1 MQTRPLG
8 PSGIDAS
15 VVALGTW
22 QFGGW
27 MWGGGDEDECT
38 RAVDAALDA
47 GVNFIDTAPIYSLG
61 HSEQLVGRA
70 LKGKRDRAVISTKC
84 GMVANPEKGEPK
96 FSVSSLTAD
105 PLGLVDIHIY
115 LGPESIRKELEMS
128 LKRLGTDYI
137 DLYFTHWQESTT
149 AIADTMA
156 ELEKQRDAGKI
167 RAIGA
172 SNATASQLAE
182 YDAAGTL
189 DADQEPFS
197 MVQRDIEG
205 DNLPYVREHGKALL
219 AYSPMQRGLLTGKLT
234 PDREL
239 PEGDHR
245 RGDPL
250 YGKESRQRVQSM
262 LKTFEPIAEAH
273 GVSIPALVIAWTV
286 AQPGVTHALCGSR
299 RPEHILDTAKAGEIT
314 LSDDDLS
321 TMNEAIDQHTAEM
334 A

>member
-8 PSGIDAS
+8 PSGIEAS

-27 MWGGGDEDECT
+27 MWGGGDEDAAE
-38 RAVDAALDA
+38 RAVEAALDH

-61 HSEQLVGRA
+61 HCEQVVGRA
-70 LKGKRDRAVISTKC
+70 LKGQREKAVICTKC
-84 GMVANPEKGEPK
+84 GMVANPEKGEEK
-96 FSVSSLTAD
+96 FRVTALNAD

-115 LGPESIRKELEMS
+115 LGPESIREELEMS

-137 DLYFTHWQESTT
+137 DLYITHWQESTT

-156 ELEKQRDAGKI
+156 ELEKARDAGKI

-172 SNATASQLAE
+172 SNATAEQLAE

-189 DADQEPFS
+189 DADQEAFS
-197 MVQRDIEG
+197 MLKREKQAS
-205 DNLPYVREHGKALL
+205 NLPYVREHGKAFL

-239 PEGDHR
+239 AEGDHR
-245 RGDPL
+245 KSDPL
-250 YGKESRQRVQSM
+250 YGRASREQVQQM
-262 LKTFEPIAEAH
+262 LERFQPVAEKH
-273 GVSIPALVIAWTV
+273 GVSIPALVIAWTL
-286 AQPGVTHALCGSR
+286 AQPGVSHALCGAR
-299 RPEHILDTAKAGEIT
+299 QPEHIIDTARAGEIELGDEDLAT
-314 LSDDDLS
+314 L
-321 TMNEAIDQHTAEM
+321 NEAIDQYAGQQV
-334 A
+334 

>member
-1 MQTRPLG
+1 MKTRPLG
-8 PSGIDAS
+8 PSGIEAS

-27 MWGGGDEDECT
+27 MWGGGDEDAAQ
-38 RAVDAALDA
+38 RAVDAALDH

-84 GMVANPEKGEPK
+84 GMVANPEKGEEK
-96 FSVSSLTAD
+96 FRVSALNAD

-115 LGPESIRKELEMS
+115 LGPESIREELELS

-156 ELEKQRDAGKI
+156 ELEKARDAGKI

-172 SNATASQLAE
+172 SNATPAHLAE

-197 MVQRDIEG
+197 MVKREKEA
-205 DNLPYVREHGKALL
+205 DNLPYVREHGKAFL

-234 PDREL
+234 RDREL
-239 PEGDHR
+239 AEGDHR
-245 RGDPL
+245 KGDPL
-250 YGKESRQRVQSM
+250 YGKASREKVQQM
-262 LKTFEPIAEAH
+262 LAQFQPIADKH
-273 GVSIPALVIAWTV
+273 GVSMPALVIAWTV
-286 AQPGVTHALCGSR
+286 AQPGVSHALCGSR
-299 RPEHILDTAKAGEIT
+299 KPEHIIDTAKAGEIE
-314 LSDDDLS
+314 LGDDDLAA
-321 TMNEAIDQHTAEM
+321 MNEAIDQYAGERV
-334 A
+334 